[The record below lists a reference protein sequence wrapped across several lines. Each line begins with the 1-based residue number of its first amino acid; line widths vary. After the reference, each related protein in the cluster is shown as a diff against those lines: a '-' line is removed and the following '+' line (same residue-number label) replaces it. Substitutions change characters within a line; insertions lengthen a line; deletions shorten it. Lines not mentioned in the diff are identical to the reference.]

1 MYRNE
6 KQKYFFDFSN
16 CDKCINAKHTQ
27 QARNKIFYVYRNRK
41 QYNLTPP
48 ARISN
53 LTTPGILNDITDRL
67 PT

>member
-1 MYRNE
+1 MYEDE
-6 KQKYFFDFSN
+6 KQ
-16 CDKCINAKHTQ
+16 
-27 QARNKIFYVYRNRK
+27 IFYVYRNRK

-48 ARISN
+48 ARVSN

>member
-1 MYRNE
+1 MCKDAKQIFLFYKHKEE
-6 KQKYFFDFSN
+6 KQKYFFYIYKN
-16 CDKCINAKHTQ
+16 G
-27 QARNKIFYVYRNRK
+27 K

-48 ARISN
+48 AHVSD

>member
-1 MYRNE
+1 MRIAGAYNLGFFLFYNFLFY
-6 KQKYFFDFSN
+6 KYKDE
-16 CDKCINAKHTQ
+16 
-27 QARNKIFYVYRNRK
+27 K

-48 ARISN
+48 ARVSD

>member
-1 MYRNE
+1 METRNKNFLFYKYKEE
-6 KQKYFFDFSN
+6 KQKYFL
-16 CDKCINAKHTQ
+16 
-27 QARNKIFYVYRNRK
+27 YVYKNGK

-48 ARISN
+48 ARVSD